1 VAEALAPYKK
11 LYDNC
16 SEFLENYD
24 KWMNAKICTYDPEQI
39 EQDVTMYYRNIVR
52 LERTF
57 VDCPA
62 PLAIAIAVIKFIFCI
77 FQVKLQTRLS
87 IRKNT
92 FILGKT
98 IC

>member
-1 VAEALAPYKK
+1 MLIQVADALAPYKK

-24 KWMNAKICTYDPEQI
+24 KWMNAKIGTYDPEQI
-39 EQDVTMYYRNIVR
+39 EQDVNMYYRNIAK

-62 PLAIAIAVIKFIFCI
+62 PLAIATAVSKYRIRGCG
-77 FQVKLQTRLS
+77 LS
-87 IRKNT
+87 LLLIN
-92 FILGKT
+92 
-98 IC
+98 C

>member
-1 VAEALAPYKK
+1 VADALAPYKK

-24 KWMNAKICTYDPEQI
+24 KWMSAKICTYDPEQI
-39 EQDVTMYYRNIVR
+39 EQDVTMYYRNIVK

-62 PLAIAIAVIKFIFCI
+62 PLAIAIAVIKHIFFIFQI
-77 FQVKLQTRLS
+77 KLVFT
-87 IRKNT
+87 KNT
-92 FILGKT
+92 FIIGKT
-98 IC
+98 IS

>member
-1 VAEALAPYKK
+1 MADALAPYKK

-39 EQDVTMYYRNIVR
+39 EQDVTMYYRNIVK

-57 VDCPA
+57 VDSPA
-62 PLAIAIAVIKFIFCI
+62 PLAIAIAVIKHIFFIFQI
-77 FQVKLQTRLS
+77 KLVFT
-87 IRKNT
+87 KNT
-92 FILGKT
+92 FIIGKT
-98 IC
+98 IS

>member
-1 VAEALAPYKK
+1 MADALAPYKK

-39 EQDVTMYYRNIVR
+39 EQDVTMYYRNIVK

-62 PLAIAIAVIKFIFCI
+62 PLAIAIAVIKNIFCI
-77 FQVKLQTRLS
+77 FQVQLQT
-87 IRKNT
+87 T
-92 FILGKT
+92 
-98 IC
+98 